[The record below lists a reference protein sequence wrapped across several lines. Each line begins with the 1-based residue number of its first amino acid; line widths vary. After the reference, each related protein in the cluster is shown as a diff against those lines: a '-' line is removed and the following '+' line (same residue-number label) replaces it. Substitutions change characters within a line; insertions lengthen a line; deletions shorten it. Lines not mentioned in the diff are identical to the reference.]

1 MVLASPEALCRT
13 ALSVLGAMVIAL
25 SAVAAHAQEPKA
37 RPRDG
42 LFISVPNPITDNEL
56 NRIEQK
62 IKKAFEQER
71 RRIRVVVFDFNPNN
85 VPSGTIRPASCT
97 ALAYY
102 IRDLRLGRVANLPQ
116 VNTVAFVHNEVSR
129 HTVLPVLACGELIM
143 SSGAR
148 IGDALRDAG
157 ALDPS
162 TAAAYK
168 DIAKGSPAPD
178 LVLKMID
185 PDLEIHKVR
194 TRDGVR
200 YLDKKKLDRLLQ
212 EKDKGGVLADEGVPP
227 GLESPALVLD
237 TPLARRFGLCKETY
251 ETREDVNRALRLPQ
265 RSLEEDFLVGRVVV
279 PWRIEVRGVINK
291 AKLDSLERRIKSAIA
306 HGANLLILQLDGEG
320 GETVDA
326 AAFAQG
332 LRNLKDDSGNLPVT
346 TVAYIPPGRVIGAGT
361 YLALGCSKI
370 LMARSAVLGDFDY
383 LKAQP
388 PEALAAKRDML
399 VRLAAARGYPQELF
413 QAMLDPQ
420 VVLYR
425 VRSKTDPGDVPR
437 VLSEDELNRDRR
449 SAQPQWVEEGRI
461 AKMPGEFLKLD
472 AALAY
477 EFGVAAQDDVD
488 TPEALYAA
496 CNVDA
501 AKVRVARDDW
511 LDKVAEFFR
520 EPLVNVLLI
529 MIGIAGL
536 ILELKIPGIGFP
548 GVIAAVCFVLFFWAH
563 SFVGQFTM
571 LAVLLFVLGL
581 ILIGL
586 EIFVLPGFGVTG
598 ISGIVLL
605 VGSLVLVTL
614 ERMPETTQD
623 WVGLGTRISAFGISL
638 VAAIVAAF
646 VLAWYLPH
654 LPYAG
659 RLVLEPPSEEEEA
672 DPDPLGPTPDSR
684 TGLLGA
690 IGVAATT
697 LRPAGKARFGDDYL
711 DVIAEG
717 DYVNAGSRVQVIE
730 LEGNRIVVK
739 EV

>member
-1 MVLASPEALCRT
+1 MFLASRLTRRRTGPT
-13 ALSVLGAMVIAL
+13 ALAALVLVLLAT
-25 SAVAAHAQEPKA
+25 AVRAQEPKSG
-37 RPRDG
+37 PRDG
-42 LFISVPNPITDNEL
+42 MFISVPNPITDTAVSE
-56 NRIEQK
+56 IEQK
-62 IKKAFEQER
+62 VRTAFELEH
-71 RRIRVVVFDFNPNN
+71 RRIRVVVFDFTPND
-85 VPSGTIRPASCT
+85 VPSGTTRPASCT

-102 IRDLRLGRVANLPQ
+102 IRDLRLGRIANLPE
-116 VNTVAFVHNEVSR
+116 VNTVAFVHHEVTR

-143 SSGAR
+143 ANNAR
-148 IGDALRDAG
+148 IGDALRDTA

-162 TAAAYK
+162 TARAYEV
-168 DIAKGSPAPD
+168 IAQGSSAPD
-178 LVLKMID
+178 LVLKMAN
-185 PDLEIHKVR
+185 PDLEVHKVR

-200 YLDKKKLDRLLQ
+200 YLDKKKLDKLRQ
-212 EKDKGGVLADEGVPP
+212 EKEKGGVLADEGVPP
-227 GLESPALVLD
+227 GLDAHHLMLD
-237 TPLARRFGLCKETY
+237 TRQARALGLCKAIY
-251 ETREDVNRALRLPQ
+251 DTRAEVARALHLSQ
-265 RSLEEDFLVGRVVV
+265 RSLDEDFLVGRVIV

-291 AKLDSLERRIKSAIA
+291 AKLDSLERRIKTAISR
-306 HGANLLILQLDGEG
+306 GANLLILQLDGEG

-326 AAFAQG
+326 ATFAQG
-332 LRNLKDDSGNLPVT
+332 LRSLKDDSGNLPVT
-346 TVAYIPPGRVIGAGT
+346 TVAYIPPGRSVGAGT

-370 LMARSAVLGDFDY
+370 FMASTAVLGNFDY
-383 LKAQP
+383 LKDQP
-388 PEALAAKRDML
+388 ADSLAAKRDML
-399 VRLAAARGYPQELF
+399 VRLARDRGYPPELF
-413 QAMLDPQ
+413 EAMLDPD

-425 VRSKTDPGDVPR
+425 VHRKTDPSEVR
-437 VLSEDELNRDRR
+437 VMRKADLDRDRR
-449 SAQPQWVEEGRI
+449 SADPQWVEDGHL

-472 AALAY
+472 AAWAT
-477 EFGVAAQDDVD
+477 EFGVAAQGDVD

-496 CNVDA
+496 CRVDPS
-501 AKVRVARDDW
+501 KVHIARDDW

-536 ILELKIPGIGFP
+536 ILELKMPGIGFP

-623 WVGLGTRISAFGISL
+623 WVGLGTRISMFGISL

-659 RLVLEPPSEEEEA
+659 RLILAPPGDEEEGEA
-672 DPDPLGPTPDSR
+672 DPLGPAPDAR
-684 TGLLGA
+684 AGLLGA

-717 DYVNAGSRVQVIE
+717 DYVNPGSRVQVIE
-730 LEGNRIVVK
+730 IEGNRIVVK

>member
-1 MVLASPEALCRT
+1 VKGRA
-13 ALSVLGAMVIAL
+13 
-25 SAVAAHAQEPKA
+25 
-37 RPRDG
+37 RDG
-42 LFISVPNPITDNEL
+42 LFITVPNPISDTAVNE
-56 NRIEQK
+56 IEQK
-62 IKKAFEQER
+62 IRAAFDQEH
-71 RRIRVVVFDFNPNN
+71 RRIRIIVFDFNPNDA
-85 VPSGTIRPASCT
+85 PSGTSRPASCT

-102 IRDLRLGRVANLPQ
+102 IRDLRLGRAQNLPE
-116 VNTVAFVHNEVSR
+116 VHTVAFVHNETTR
-129 HTVLPVLACGELIM
+129 HTVLPVLACGELVM
-143 SSGAR
+143 SNGAR
-148 IGDALRDAG
+148 IGDILREG
-157 ALDPS
+157 GSLDES
-162 TAAAYK
+162 TALAYRV
-168 DIAKGSPAPD
+168 IAKSSPAPD
-178 LVLKMID
+178 LVLKMAD
-185 PDLEIHKVR
+185 PDREIHKVR

-200 YLDKKKLDRLLQ
+200 YLDKKNLDKLRE

-227 GLESPALVLD
+227 GLEARSLVLD
-237 TPLARRFGLCKETY
+237 TRQARQFGLCKAIY
-251 ETREDVNRALRLPQ
+251 DSRADVARALHLPQ
-265 RSLEEDFLVGRVVV
+265 RSLDEDFLVGRVIV

-306 HGANLLILQLDGEG
+306 HGANLLVLQLDGEG

-326 AAFAQG
+326 ATLAQS

-346 TVAYIPPGRVIGAGT
+346 TVAYLPPGRQVGAGT

-370 LMARSAVLGDFDY
+370 MMASTAVLGNFDY
-383 LKAQP
+383 LKGQP
-388 PEALAAKRDML
+388 PESLGAKRDML
-399 VRLAAARGYPQELF
+399 VRLATDRGYPPELF
-413 QAMLDPQ
+413 AAMLDPG

-425 VRSKTDPGDVPR
+425 VHRRSDPSEVR
-437 VLSEDELNRDRR
+437 VLREEELNRDQR
-449 SAQPQWVEEGRI
+449 SADPQWVDEGRI
-461 AKMPGEFLKLD
+461 ARTPGEFLKLD
-472 AALAY
+472 AAMAT
-477 EFGVAAQDDVD
+477 EFGVAAQGDVD

-496 CNVDA
+496 CKIDPSRVH
-501 AKVRVARDDW
+501 VARDDW

-536 ILELKIPGIGFP
+536 ILELKMPGIGFP
-548 GVIAAVCFVLFFWAH
+548 GVIAALCFVLFFWAH

-598 ISGIVLL
+598 ISGIALL

-623 WVGLGTRISAFGISL
+623 WVSLGTRLSMFGISL

-659 RLVLEPPSEEEEA
+659 RLVLAPPGEEEESEA
-672 DPDPLGPTPDSR
+672 DPLGPAPDAR

>member
-1 MVLASPEALCRT
+1 MVLASRQTVCRT
-13 ALSVLGAMVIAL
+13 GPTVLGAMVVAL
-25 SAVAAHAQEPKA
+25 FATAAHGQEPKSG
-37 RPRDG
+37 PRDG
-42 LFISVPNPITDNEL
+42 LFISVPTPITDSVVNE
-56 NRIEQK
+56 IEQK
-62 IKKAFEQER
+62 VRSAFEQEH
-71 RRIRVVVFDFNPNN
+71 RRIRVIVFDFNPND

-102 IRDLRLGRVANLPQ
+102 IRDLRLGRLANLPE
-116 VNTVAFVHNEVSR
+116 VSTVAFVHNEVTR
-129 HTVLPVLACGELIM
+129 HTVLPVLACGELVM
-143 SSGAR
+143 SNNAR
-148 IGDALRDAG
+148 LGDALRDAAG
-157 ALDPS
+157 LDPS
-162 TAAAYK
+162 TARAYEV
-168 DIAKGSPAPD
+168 IAQGNPVPD
-178 LVLKMID
+178 LVLKMVN

-194 TRDGVR
+194 TREGVR
-200 YLDKKKLDRLLQ
+200 YLDKKKLDRLRQ

-227 GLESPALVLD
+227 GLEARTLLLD
-237 TPLARRFGLCKETY
+237 TRQARALGLCKAIYDSRAE
-251 ETREDVNRALRLPQ
+251 VARALRLSQ
-265 RSLEEDFLVGRVVV
+265 RSLDEDFLVGRVIV
-279 PWRIEVRGVINK
+279 PWRIEVHGVINR
-291 AKLDSLERRIKSAIA
+291 AKLDSLERRIKSAVS

-326 AAFAQG
+326 ATFAQT
-332 LRNLKDDSGNLPVT
+332 LRTLKDDSGNLPVT
-346 TVAYIPPGRVIGAGT
+346 TVAYIPPGRAVGAGT

-370 LMARSAVLGDFDY
+370 LMASTALLGNFDY
-383 LKAQP
+383 LKGQP
-388 PEALAAKRDML
+388 PESLAAKRDML
-399 VRLAAARGYPQELF
+399 VRLATERGYPPELF
-413 QAMLDPQ
+413 EAMLDAD

-425 VRSKTDPGDVPR
+425 VHRKTDPSEVR
-437 VLSEDELNRDRR
+437 VMRQADLERDRK
-449 SAQPQWVEEGRI
+449 AADPQWVEDGRL

-472 AALAY
+472 AAWAT
-477 EFGVAAQDDVD
+477 EFGVAAQGDVD
-488 TPEALYAA
+488 SPEALYAA
-496 CNVDA
+496 CRVDP

-536 ILELKIPGIGFP
+536 ILEFKMPGIGFP

-586 EIFVLPGFGVTG
+586 EIFVLPGFSVTG
-598 ISGIVLL
+598 ISGLVLL

-623 WVGLGTRISAFGISL
+623 WVGLGTRISMFGISL

-646 VLAWYLPH
+646 ILAWYLPH
-654 LPYAG
+654 LPYAS
-659 RLVLEPPSEEEEA
+659 RLVLAPPNDEDDNEA
-672 DPDPLGPTPDSR
+672 DLLEPAPDSR
-684 TGLLGA
+684 AGLLGA

-717 DYVNAGSRVQVIE
+717 DYVNPGSRVQVIE
-730 LEGNRIVVK
+730 IEGNRIVVK